1 MNSSPIGFMDSGVGG
16 LTVVREALRQLPHE
30 DIVFLGDQARLP
42 YGPRP
47 AAQVR
52 EFTWQMTNFLLRK
65 GIKML
70 VIACNTAT
78 AAALEDLKAKLPI
91 PVVGVIVPGS
101 RAAVKATKNNRIGV
115 IATEGTVAS
124 GAYEHAITRRNGDV
138 DVFSLAAPKFVP
150 VVESNEY
157 ADPIADQIV
166 DETLAAMRAKNVD
179 TLVMGCTHYPLLRPF
194 IQKAMGNGVT
204 LIDSGKETVSEVSV
218 LLDYFD
224 LATDKDGQ
232 GTRDFYTT
240 GNAQMFKEIAGNWL
254 QMDSLQAEH
263 VDITTEGTDYR
274 DPALE
279 AGNTVVVAS
288 SNKGK
293 IAEISEFFAKR
304 GVHVRSLAEFDGVV
318 EVDET
323 GTTFEENA
331 RLKAD
336 GYSKQLNLPVIAD
349 DSGLMVDALDGAPGV
364 FSARYAGRGHNDAAN
379 NAKLLASLADAESD
393 SRTAHFHTTIVLAH
407 PNHPEEDVVAHGD
420 VAGEITVMP
429 RGENGFGYDPFF
441 FLPELGKT
449 MAELTIDQKN
459 TISHRGRALRELGDM
474 LNSRGIL

>member
-1 MNSSPIGFMDSGVGG
+1 MDSGVGG

-30 DIVFLGDQARLP
+30 DIIFIGDQARLP

-91 PVVGVIVPGS
+91 PVIGVIVPGS
-101 RAAVKATKNNRIGV
+101 RAAVKATRSGRVGV

-124 GAYEHAITRRNGDV
+124 GAYQKAINKRNEDI

-157 ADPIADQIV
+157 QDPIAERIV
-166 DETLAAMRAKNVD
+166 DETLAAMRAKDVD

-194 IQKAMGNGVT
+194 IQKAMGADVK
-204 LIDSGKETVSEVSV
+204 LIDSGMETVSEVSV

-224 LATDKDGQ
+224 LASAKH
-232 GTRDFYTT
+232 TRGSREFYTT
-240 GNAQMFKEIAGNWL
+240 GNPQMFKKIAGSWL
-254 QMDSLQAEH
+254 DMDDLQASH
-263 VDITTEGTDYR
+263 VDITGEARDYR
-274 DPALE
+274 DPALDE
-279 AGNTVVVAS
+279 GNTVVVAS

-293 IAEISEFFAKR
+293 IAEISEFFAQR
-304 GVHVRSLAEFDGVV
+304 GVQTRGLDEFPDVQ
-318 EVDET
+318 EVAET

-336 GYSKQLNLPVIAD
+336 GYSKQLGLPVIAD

-364 FSARYAGRGHNDAAN
+364 FSARYAGDGHNDAAN
-379 NAKLLASLADAESD
+379 NAKLLASLADAESK

-407 PNHPEEDVVAHGD
+407 PDRPDEDVVANGD
-420 VAGEITVMP
+420 VAGEIGVMP
-429 RGENGFGYDPFF
+429 KGENGFGYDPFF

-449 MAELTIDQKN
+449 MAELTLDQKN
-459 TISHRGRALRELGDM
+459 TISHRGRALRELGDK